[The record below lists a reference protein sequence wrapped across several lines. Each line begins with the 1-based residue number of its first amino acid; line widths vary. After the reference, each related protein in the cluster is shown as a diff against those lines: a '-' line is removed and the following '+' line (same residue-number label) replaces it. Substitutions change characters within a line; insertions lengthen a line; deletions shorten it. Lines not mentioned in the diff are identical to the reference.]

1 MKIGIIADIHASY
14 TSSIMPIYQEGS
26 KYTTRLQMCIDSI
39 KWSQNLF
46 NSKNVAFVV
55 NLGDLFDNTV
65 VRSEELTAVSEA
77 YSTSNITEFYLLG
90 NHETLDVNRKFYSTA
105 MLDRENVNTVTQPS
119 RITINGIDISFIPYM
134 KYGEIDHKLLKS
146 ISSDIVFTH
155 IDIKGSSLRQ
165 DYTAEFGVE
174 PELLSMYFKHVF
186 NGHIHTAERLLP
198 EKGYDI
204 RNVGSLTSTSFADS
218 NEYIPSAHI
227 YDTETGVFESYQN
240 PYAILFRRIK
250 VNSITELY
258 NKLEMFKNQ
267 FRYIIRAVVPY
278 DIREECSKI
287 INDVPN
293 IITSRVVSDISSQEL
308 HKLNNNNK
316 EMMKIVSRDNLKVE
330 FLNFLKSDYEKIG
343 SKEVLKYPY
352 NKYLEVMSE
361 LDSKSEEVK

>member
-1 MKIGIIADIHASY
+1 MKIGIVADIHASY

-46 NSKNVAFVV
+46 QEKGVSFVV

-77 YSTSNITEFYLLG
+77 YSTSCIPEFYLLG
-90 NHETLDVNRKFYSTA
+90 NHETLDTNRKFYSTA
-105 MLDRENVNTVTQPS
+105 MLDRANVTTITQPV
-119 RITINGIDISFIPYM
+119 RITFNGMNISFIPYM
-134 KYGEIDHKLLKS
+134 KYSDVSHELLKN
-146 ISSDIVFTH
+146 ISSNIVFTH
-155 IDIKGSSLRQ
+155 LDIKGSSLRQ
-165 DYTAEFGVE
+165 DYSAEFGVE
-174 PELLSMYFKHVF
+174 PELLSMYFKHTF
-186 NGHIHTAERLLP
+186 NGHVHTAERLLS

-227 YDTETGVFESYQN
+227 YDTDTHTFESYQN
-240 PYAILFRRIK
+240 PYAILFRRIR
-250 VNSITELY
+250 VNSIKDLHD
-258 NKLEMFKNQ
+258 KLEMFNNQ
-267 FRYIIRAVVPY
+267 FRYIVRAVVPY

-287 INDVPN
+287 INGVSN
-293 IITSRVVSDISSQEL
+293 IITSRVVSDISSQEI
-308 HKLNNNNK
+308 HKLDNSGK
-316 EMMKIVSRDNLKVE
+316 EMMKIVSKDNLKIE

-352 NKYLEVMSE
+352 NKYIEVMSE
-361 LDSKSEEVK
+361 LDSKSEEVR

>member
-1 MKIGIIADIHASY
+1 MKIGIIADVHASY

-39 KWSQNLF
+39 KWSQELF
-46 NSKNVAFVV
+46 KKNNVSYVI
-55 NLGDLFDNTV
+55 NLGDLFDNTI

-77 YSTSNITEFYLLG
+77 YSSSTIQEFYLLG

-105 MLDRENVNTVTQPS
+105 MLNRENVVTVSQPC
-119 RITINGIDISFIPYM
+119 RITLNHSVEIAFIPYM
-134 KYGEIDHKLLKS
+134 KFDNINHNMLKD
-146 ISSDIVFTH
+146 IKADIVFTH
-155 IDIKGSSLRQ
+155 LDIKGSHLRQ
-165 DYTAEFGVE
+165 DYQAEFGVE
-174 PELLSMYFKHVF
+174 PELLSMYFNHTF
-186 NGHIHTAERLLP
+186 NGHIHTAERILP

-227 YDTETGVFESYQN
+227 YDTDTGLFESYQN

-250 VNSITELY
+250 VNSIEELY
-258 NKLEMFKNQ
+258 GKLEKYKNQ

-278 DIREECSKI
+278 DIREECYKI
-287 INDVPN
+287 INDMPN
-293 IITSRVVSDISSQEL
+293 VLTSRVVSNISSQNS
-308 HKLNNNNK
+308 HILNTNRDSVK
-316 EMMKIVSRDNLKVE
+316 MVSRDDLKVE
-330 FLNFLKSDYEKIG
+330 FLNFLKSDYEKS

-361 LDSKSEEVK
+361 LDSETKEVK